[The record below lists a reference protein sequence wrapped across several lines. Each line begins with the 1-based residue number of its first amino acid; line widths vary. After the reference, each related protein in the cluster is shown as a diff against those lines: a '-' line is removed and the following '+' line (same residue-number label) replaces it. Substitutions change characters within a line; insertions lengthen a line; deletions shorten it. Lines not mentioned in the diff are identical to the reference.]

1 MKKLLAM
8 VMCVCLAVMFTACGK
23 SKDQTDS
30 EYVKEK
36 GKLVIGI
43 TDYAP
48 MDYEKTKGSGEWI
61 GFDADMARLVG
72 EELGVETEFVEISWD
87 AKITELKS
95 KKIDLIWNGMSITEE
110 RTENMFLSKPYIANA
125 QIIIVP
131 EGSAIKTRADLAG
144 KKVALQRGSS
154 ALEAVQADEET
165 YNAILNGGEIVEFDD
180 NITAYLD
187 LKSGRVDAFV
197 VDKVVGE
204 WIIKNN

>member
-1 MKKLLAM
+1 
-8 VMCVCLAVMFTACGK
+8 
-23 SKDQTDS
+23 
-30 EYVKEK
+30 
-36 GKLVIGI
+36 
-43 TDYAP
+43 
-48 MDYEKTKGSGEWI
+48 
-61 GFDADMARLVG
+61 
-72 EELGVETEFVEISWD
+72 
-87 AKITELKS
+87 
-95 KKIDLIWNGMSITEE
+95 MSITEE

>member
-1 MKKLLAM
+1 MAEAVAKGADGVLLTCAEVPEDVAAQYDAFALGCPAM
-8 VMCVCLAVMFTACGK
+8 
-23 SKDQTDS
+23 
-30 EYVKEK
+30 
-36 GKLVIGI
+36 
-43 TDYAP
+43 
-48 MDYEKTKGSGEWI
+48 GS
-61 GFDADMARLVG
+61 
-72 EELGVETEFVEISWD
+72 EELEEDEFGP
-87 AKITELKS
+87 LF
-95 KKIDLIWNGMSITEE
+95 
-110 RTENMFLSKPYIANA
+110 ENLAPS
-125 QIIIVP
+125 
-131 EGSAIKTRADLAG
+131 LAG

>member
-61 GFDADMARLVG
+61 LTSRLY
-72 EELGVETEFVEISWD
+72 S
-87 AKITELKS
+87 
-95 KKIDLIWNGMSITEE
+95 
-110 RTENMFLSKPYIANA
+110 
-125 QIIIVP
+125 
-131 EGSAIKTRADLAG
+131 
-144 KKVALQRGSS
+144 RGS
-154 ALEAVQADEET
+154 
-165 YNAILNGGEIVEFDD
+165 G
-180 NITAYLD
+180 
-187 LKSGRVDAFV
+187 
-197 VDKVVGE
+197 
-204 WIIKNN
+204 